1 MKKVT
6 TFLWF
11 DDQAEEA
18 ARFYASLFKGAKVA
32 VTRGVGAG
40 PGKPVRA
47 MAATFTI
54 DGQDFILFNGGP
66 HYQLTPAASLSVD
79 CKNQAEIDRL
89 WKQFCKGGAVQQCG
103 WVTDRYGLS
112 WQVVPSVLGSLLRGK
127 DPKKSAAAMQAMLK
141 MKKLDI
147 AKLKRAYARG

>member
-11 DDQAEEA
+11 DDQAEQA
-18 ARFYASLFKGAKVA
+18 AKFYASLFKGAK
-32 VTRGVGAG
+32 
-40 PGKPVRA
+40 
-47 MAATFTI
+47 ATFTGGSATVTI
-54 DGQDFILFNGGP
+54 DGQSFILFNGGP
-66 HYQLTPAASLSVD
+66 HYQLNSAVSLSVD
-79 CKNQAEIDRL
+79 CKTQAEIDRL
-89 WKQFCKGGAVQQCG
+89 WKKLSTGGTVQRCG
-103 WVTDRYGLS
+103 WVTDRYGLT

-147 AKLKRAYARG
+147 AKLQRAYARG